1 MRHNVSDM
9 FKYKTITGVLCII
22 GARRM
27 VGPSLR
33 QSNEDANNVGINDAY

>member
-1 MRHNVSDM
+1 M

-33 QSNEDANNVGINDAY
+33 RQSNEDANNVGINGAY